1 MKVEYDAAKK
11 SAVITF
17 ATGRQ
22 LKLSNVTEEH
32 ANKFAERHG
41 PEFERRDCVL
51 QTAGAIETRGAS
63 NG

>member
-1 MKVEYDAAKK
+1 MKVDYDEKAK

-22 LKLSNVTEEH
+22 LKLSKVTKEQAET
-32 ANKFAERHG
+32 FAERHG

-51 QTAGAIETRGAS
+51 QTAGAIETRGAG